1 MAKKTHQKQFSL
13 ADELLPILE
22 QYAGELRSLR
32 EQALDKASDF
42 FVEQLQANSPERTGS
57 LKQGWTRT
65 TKYKGVRYIGNTAV
79 TVPDKKGHQIPLS
92 NIVEYSSKGRPF
104 IRLTFEENR
113 EKIVNIIK
121 ETIENGNTQQTGKNS
136 D

>member
-13 ADELLPILE
+13 ADQLIPIMD
-22 QYAGELRSLR
+22 QYKQEMRALK

-42 FVEQLQANSPERTGS
+42 FVEQLSQASPERTGS
-57 LKQGWTRT
+57 LKHGWTRT
-65 TKYKGVRYIGNTAV
+65 TKYKSVRYIGNTAV
-79 TVPDKKGHQIPLS
+79 TAPDKKGHQIPLS
-92 NIVEYSSKGRPF
+92 NIVEYSSKGNPF

-113 EKIVNIIK
+113 EKIIDIIK
-121 ETIENGNTQQTGKNS
+121 ETIENGNSQQAGKEP